1 LNNGNTQM
9 FDTKGNIQRKKQH
22 PNPQKNPENI
32 AGLV

>member
-9 FDTKGNIQRKKQH
+9 FDTKGNIQRKKAAS
-22 PNPQKNPENI
+22 KSTKKPENI